1 MSGTVPLTRV
11 SASELTEVV
20 SVRLTADD
28 VRRLSVLAQR
38 EERSVST
45 LIRIAIE
52 LLIEERLGR

>member
-52 LLIEERLGR
+52 LLIEERLG